1 MRSLIG
7 NLRIVAATL
16 VLAAASVSGGCAA
29 RPRVITG
36 TRITDNAL
44 NREILD
50 TVEKYRKALE
60 RGDTAELLTMASPN
74 YWEDSG
80 TPSGSD
86 DYGYDG
92 LKRALTDRITKASD
106 IRYSIRYV
114 AMRSQC
120 TGDNL
125 HDGCRANLEA
135 LVDASFSVID
145 ATGKSRRP
153 DKRDQGEFVLERTGD
168 KWLFV
173 AGM

>member
-1 MRSLIG
+1 MRSS
-7 NLRIVAATL
+7 NVTLRAVTASM
-16 VLAAASVSGGCAA
+16 VLAVASTAGCAA
-29 RPRVITG
+29 RVRVING
-36 TRITDNAL
+36 TRITDNTF

-50 TVEKYRKALE
+50 AVEKYRRALE
-60 RGDTAELLTMASPN
+60 RGDTAELLAMASPN

-80 TPSGSD
+80 TASGSD

-92 LKRALTDRITKASD
+92 LKLALESRLAKATE

-114 AMRSQC
+114 AMRTQC
-120 TGDNL
+120 NNDSVRE
-125 HDGCRANLEA
+125 GCRANLEA
-135 LVDASFSVID
+135 LVDASFSVVD

>member
-1 MRSLIG
+1 MRSSKVT
-7 NLRIVAATL
+7 LRAVVAILGLATL
-16 VLAAASVSGGCAA
+16 SAAGCAA
-29 RPRVITG
+29 RPRVISG
-36 TRITDNAL
+36 TRITDTSF

-50 TVEKYRKALE
+50 TVEKYRRALE
-60 RGDTAELLTMASPN
+60 RGDTAELLAMASPN

-80 TPSGSD
+80 TASGSD

-92 LKRALTDRITKASD
+92 LKRALEGRLAKATE

-120 TGDNL
+120 N
-125 HDGCRANLEA
+125 HDSVREGCRANLEA
-135 LVDASFSVID
+135 LVDASFSVVD

>member
-1 MRSLIG
+1 MRSSKVT
-7 NLRIVAATL
+7 LRAVVAML
-16 VLAAASVSGGCAA
+16 GFAALSAAGCGA
-29 RPRVITG
+29 RQRVITG
-36 TRITDNAL
+36 TRITDTTF

-50 TVEKYRKALE
+50 TVEKYRRALE
-60 RGDTAELLTMASPN
+60 RGDTAELLAMASPN

-80 TPSGSD
+80 TASGSD

-92 LKRALTDRITKASD
+92 LKRALEGRLAKATE

-114 AMRSQC
+114 AMHSQC
-120 TGDNL
+120 NNDNI
-125 HDGCRANLEA
+125 HEGCRANLEA
-135 LVDASFSVID
+135 LVDASFSVVD

>member
-1 MRSLIG
+1 MRSSKVTV
-7 NLRIVAATL
+7 RAVVAIL
-16 VLAAASVSGGCAA
+16 GLAAMSAAGCGA
-29 RPRVITG
+29 RQRVITG
-36 TRITDNAL
+36 TRITDTPF

-50 TVEKYRKALE
+50 TVEKYRRALE
-60 RGDTAELLTMASPN
+60 RGDTAELLAMASPN

-80 TPSGSD
+80 TASGSD

-92 LKRALTDRITKASD
+92 LKLALEGRLAKAKE

-120 TGDNL
+120 TADSVRE
-125 HDGCRANLEA
+125 GCRANLEA
-135 LVDASFSVID
+135 LVDASFSVVD

>member
-1 MRSLIG
+1 MCSSKVT
-7 NLRIVAATL
+7 LRAVTAMLGLAVASA
-16 VLAAASVSGGCAA
+16 GGCAA
-29 RPRVITG
+29 RARVISG
-36 TRITDNAL
+36 TRITDTTF

-50 TVEKYRKALE
+50 TVEKYRRAVE
-60 RGDTAELLTMASPN
+60 RGDTAELLAMASPN

-80 TPSGSD
+80 TASGSD

-92 LKRALTDRITKASD
+92 LKLALEGRIAKATE

-120 TGDNL
+120 DADNVR
-125 HDGCRANLEA
+125 DGCRANLEA
-135 LVDASFSVID
+135 LVDASFSVVD

-153 DKRDQGEFVLERTGD
+153 DKRDQGEFVLERAGD